1 MSDLT
6 VWERVTLA
14 RMPMIPDSKFYIDN
28 VFDCFEELHGDRFY
42 GEDRA
47 ICGGIGSIND
57 IPVTIIA
64 QMKGENTKEN
74 IARNFGMPN
83 PEGYR
88 KALRLMHQANKFG
101 RPIITFVD
109 TPGAFCGKQAE
120 ERGQGEAIAKNL
132 YEMMG
137 FEVPILSIV
146 ISEGGSGGALGIAV
160 ANEVWM
166 LENSIYSVISPEG
179 CASILWKD
187 SSKVKEAAGVLKLTS
202 YDLYEFKIIDKI
214 VDELGEGAHVTK
226 NEIAKNMKDEIL
238 GFIERFKG
246 KSGEEIKEH
255 RYKKFRKIGEYGIE

>member
-1 MSDLT
+1 MSNLS

-14 RMPMIPDSKFYIDN
+14 RMSTRPNSKFYIN
-28 VFDCFEELHGDRFY
+28 NIFEHFEEFHGDRFY

-47 ICGGIGSIND
+47 IFGGIGIIND

-74 IARNFGMPN
+74 ILRNFGMPN

-88 KALRLMHQANKFG
+88 KALRLMAQANKFG
-101 RPIITFVD
+101 RPIINFVD

-132 YEMMG
+132 FEMMG
-137 FEVPILSIV
+137 FEVPILSV
-146 ISEGGSGGALGIAV
+146 VVSEGGSGGALGIAV

-179 CASILWKD
+179 CASILWKG
-187 SSKVKEAAGVLKLTS
+187 SSRVKEAAEALKLTS
-202 YDLYEFKIIDKI
+202 YDLYDFKIVDKIID
-214 VDELGEGAHVTK
+214 EFGEGAHITKEKVASSLK
-226 NEIAKNMKDEIL
+226 NEIIN
-238 GFIERFKG
+238 FIDRFEN
-246 KSGEEIKEH
+246 KSGEEIKNQ
-255 RYKKFRKIGEYGIE
+255 RYEKFRKIGEYGIN